1 MIILQASHLSLE
13 DVHHTF
19 GFQRQYNS
27 SLTSRLSLDTI
38 TEFEQRELEQIR
50 TDFDN
55 YLIAGKVSEGLVK
68 ALTVFPLLRLAGF
81 YRSPIKISLEEGIAD
96 IDIQDQ
102 DTKITGRLDI
112 LAINKAQHT
121 VDKVSFWVLVI
132 ETKNSSAD
140 VSVGLPQLLTY
151 AYKSLDHQ
159 DSVWGLSTNGYIYQF
174 IYIQSGNP
182 PIYQLMPVLNLMES
196 ESSIKLLQVIK
207 AIALLD

>member
-1 MIILQASHLSLE
+1 MTILQASHLSLE

-112 LAINKAQHT
+112 LAINKAQQT
-121 VDKVSFWVLVI
+121 VDQVSFWVLVI
-132 ETKNSSAD
+132 ETKNSSVD

-174 IYIQSGNP
+174 IYIQAGNP

-207 AIALLD
+207 AIALL

>member
-27 SLTSRLSLDTI
+27 SLTSQLSLDTI
-38 TEFEQRELEQIR
+38 TDFEQRELEQIR

-55 YLIAGKVSEGLVK
+55 YFIAGKVSEGLVK

-112 LAINKAQHT
+112 LAINKAQQT

-174 IYIQSGNP
+174 IYIQGGNP

-207 AIALLD
+207 AIALL

>member
-55 YLIAGKVSEGLVK
+55 YFIAGKVSEGLVK

-112 LAINKAQHT
+112 LAINKAQQT

-174 IYIQSGNP
+174 IYIQAGNP

-207 AIALLD
+207 AIALL

>member
-112 LAINKAQHT
+112 LAINKAQQT

-174 IYIQSGNP
+174 IYIQAGNP

>member
-1 MIILQASHLSLE
+1 MTIIQASHLSLE

-81 YRSPIKISLEEGIAD
+81 YRSPIKISLEEGMAD

-112 LAINKAQHT
+112 LAINKAQQT

-174 IYIQSGNP
+174 IYIQAGNP

-207 AIALLD
+207 AIALL

>member
-1 MIILQASHLSLE
+1 MTILQASHLSLE

-96 IDIQDQ
+96 IDIEDQ

-112 LAINKAQHT
+112 LAINKAKQT

-174 IYIQSGNP
+174 IYIQAGNP

-207 AIALLD
+207 AIALL

>member
-81 YRSPIKISLEEGIAD
+81 YRSPIKISLEEGISD

-112 LAINKAQHT
+112 LAINKAQQT

-174 IYIQSGNP
+174 IYIQAGNP

>member
-1 MIILQASHLSLE
+1 
-13 DVHHTF
+13 
-19 GFQRQYNS
+19 
-27 SLTSRLSLDTI
+27 
-38 TEFEQRELEQIR
+38 
-50 TDFDN
+50 
-55 YLIAGKVSEGLVK
+55 
-68 ALTVFPLLRLAGF
+68 
-81 YRSPIKISLEEGIAD
+81 D
-96 IDIQDQ
+96 IDIQEQ

-112 LAINKAQHT
+112 LAINKAQQT

-132 ETKNSSAD
+132 ETKNSLGALSVGELNSPRVAPAD

-174 IYIQSGNP
+174 IYIQAGNP

>member
-13 DVHHTF
+13 DVHHSF

-96 IDIQDQ
+96 IDIQEQ

-112 LAINKAQHT
+112 LAINKAQQT

-151 AYKSLDHQ
+151 AYKSLEHQ

-174 IYIQSGNP
+174 IYLQAGNP

>member
-1 MIILQASHLSLE
+1 
-13 DVHHTF
+13 
-19 GFQRQYNS
+19 
-27 SLTSRLSLDTI
+27 
-38 TEFEQRELEQIR
+38 
-50 TDFDN
+50 
-55 YLIAGKVSEGLVK
+55 
-68 ALTVFPLLRLAGF
+68 
-81 YRSPIKISLEEGIAD
+81 
-96 IDIQDQ
+96 
-102 DTKITGRLDI
+102 RLDI
-112 LAINKAQHT
+112 LAINKAQQT

-174 IYIQSGNP
+174 IYIQAGNP

-207 AIALLD
+207 AIGLL

>member
-1 MIILQASHLSLE
+1 MTILQASHLSLE

-55 YLIAGKVSEGLVK
+55 YFIAGKVSEGLVK

-112 LAINKAQHT
+112 LAINKAQQT
-121 VDKVSFWVLVI
+121 VDQVSFWVLVI
-132 ETKNSSAD
+132 ETKNSSVD

-174 IYIQSGNP
+174 IYIQAGNP

-207 AIALLD
+207 AIALL

>member
-1 MIILQASHLSLE
+1 MTIIQASHLSLE

-96 IDIQDQ
+96 IDIEDQ

-112 LAINKAQHT
+112 LAINKAKQT

-151 AYKSLDHQ
+151 AYQSLDHQ

-174 IYIQSGNP
+174 IYLQAGNP

-196 ESSIKLLQVIK
+196 ESSIKLLQVLK
-207 AIALLD
+207 AIALL

>member
-1 MIILQASHLSLE
+1 MTIIQASHLSLE

-81 YRSPIKISLEEGIAD
+81 YRSPIKISLEEGISD

-112 LAINKAQHT
+112 LAINKAQQT

-174 IYIQSGNP
+174 IYIQAGNP

>member
-1 MIILQASHLSLE
+1 MTIIQASHLSLE

-81 YRSPIKISLEEGIAD
+81 YRSPIKISLEEEIAD
-96 IDIQDQ
+96 IDIQEQ

-112 LAINKAQHT
+112 LAINKAQQT

-174 IYIQSGNP
+174 IYLQAGNP

-207 AIALLD
+207 AIALL

>member
-96 IDIQDQ
+96 IDIQEE

-112 LAINKAQHT
+112 LAINKAQQT

-174 IYIQSGNP
+174 IYIQAGNP

-207 AIALLD
+207 AIALL